1 NRLIRRRQT
10 VRQTQLTQ
18 NTIRHPESPCS
29 NLHHRITVRL
39 LCKGLTRGEG
49 ITNIAA
55 SQATGK
61 IRPLRSW

>member
-1 NRLIRRRQT
+1 RLIRRRQT

-39 LCKGLTRGEG
+39 LCKGLLVGEG
-49 ITNIAA
+49 GSA
-55 SQATGK
+55 
-61 IRPLRSW
+61 RSAETVEGCWKE